1 LNIETLLKKK
11 IGLNPDSLGKKKID
25 SDVRRCM
32 AAIGVTDEKE
42 YLALLQTSTAE
53 LEKLIERITVPET
66 WFFRNRPAF
75 DYLESHARKEWAP
88 KSRNNPLRLLSV
100 PCATGEE
107 AYSIAMT
114 LFNAGVLPERFHI
127 HATDISKKVL
137 AGAEDAVYGKNSFR
151 GKHLAFRSRYFTET
165 DKGYRLLPEVK
176 QSVQFSRDNILAPL
190 FLSDQAPYDAIF
202 CRNLLIYFEPE
213 AQKQAVRVLDRLL
226 KKQGLLFVGHA
237 ETGLFTGK
245 HFSPVRHA
253 GVFAFLK
260 DPSRMGVSAKKS
272 KNEKETPGV
281 FTAPKKIKLPHPP
294 RPLKISATVSKP
306 VLKRVPVAPKAPVTD
321 PNIRKARTL
330 ADAGR
335 LFEAAELCETRIE
348 DDNKDTEAYCLLGL
362 IRLALDDDTGAEQ
375 YFNKAVFLDP
385 NHYEALVHLALMC
398 EHRGDK
404 ESTFDLRQRAER
416 ARKYGND
423 KEIGQ

>member
-1 LNIETLLKKK
+1 VNIETLLKKK

-32 AAIGVTDEKE
+32 AAIGMTEEKE
-42 YLALLQTSTAE
+42 YLALLQTSSAE

-66 WFFRNRPAF
+66 WFFRNRSAF
-75 DYLESHARKEWAP
+75 DYLESHARKEWAG
-88 KSRNNPLRLLSV
+88 KGRNNPLRILSA

-114 LFNAGVLPERFHI
+114 LLNAGIVSGQFHI
-127 HATDISKKVL
+127 QATDISKKVL
-137 AGAEDAVYGKNSFR
+137 AGAKDAVYGKNSFR
-151 GKHLAFRSRYFTET
+151 GKHLAFRSQYFTET

-176 QSVQFSRDNILAPL
+176 QCVDFTWDNILAPL
-190 FLSDQAPYDAIF
+190 FLSGSPPYDVIF

-213 AQKQAVRVLDRLL
+213 AQKQAVRVLNRLL
-226 KKQGLLFVGHA
+226 KKRGLLFVGHA

-245 HFSPVRHA
+245 HLSPVRRT
-253 GVFAFLK
+253 GVFAFVK
-260 DPSRMGVSAKKS
+260 DPSRVKVSTGKIERS
-272 KNEKETPGV
+272 KNRPGT
-281 FTAPKKIKLPHPP
+281 FTIPKKIKLPHPP
-294 RPLKISATVSKP
+294 RPVYVSPTDSKP
-306 VLKRVPVAPKAPVTD
+306 PPKRIPATHKPPVTD
-321 PNIRKARTL
+321 PIVRKARTL

-375 YFNKAVFLDP
+375 YFSKAVYLDP
-385 NHYEALVHLALMC
+385 NHYEALVHLALMR

-404 ESTFDLRQRAER
+404 ESASELQQRAER
-416 ARKYGND
+416 VGRYGNN
-423 KEIGQ
+423 KEIGR